1 MNKPAKFTIA
11 KRLQSFIHAFNGLK
25 LLFKEEHNAKIH
37 LAAALLAVTFG
48 FVLNVS
54 ATEWLVILLC
64 IALVVSLELI
74 NSAIENLCDFV
85 SPKKDVRIK
94 NIKDLAAGAVLWSA
108 ILAFIIGVIIFVPK
122 LWLLII

>member
-11 KRLQSFIHAFNGLK
+11 KRLQNFVHAFKGLN
-25 LLFKEEHNAKIH
+25 LFFRDEYNAKIH

-48 FVLNVS
+48 FVLNIS
-54 ATEWLVILLC
+54 IAEWLAVLLS
-64 IALVVSLELI
+64 IALVVSLELV

-85 SPKKDVRIK
+85 CPKKDVRIK